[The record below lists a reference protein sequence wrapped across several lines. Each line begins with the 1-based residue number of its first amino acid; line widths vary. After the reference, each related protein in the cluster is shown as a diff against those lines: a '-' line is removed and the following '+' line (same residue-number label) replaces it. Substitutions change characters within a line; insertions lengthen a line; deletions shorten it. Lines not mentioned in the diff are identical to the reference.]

1 MKTTKL
7 EYKETLGNCYDEG
20 ILEIVHDLDT
30 TEELKQ
36 YLIENW
42 FNLEDADRIFEVVI
56 SPYTDG
62 NFNLVLT
69 EINE

>member
-1 MKTTKL
+1 M
-7 EYKETLGNCYDEG
+7 
-20 ILEIVHDLDT
+20 T

-62 NFNLVLT
+62 NFNLELT